1 MKRLLIV
8 MAMLMATTGLKAQK
22 WGETPA
28 DSIKCWENYNNFGS
42 LYNSKSYADAYEYW
56 YQVYANCPGASSY
69 IYIAGPK
76 IVESKI
82 EIEKDPAKKEKLID
96 LLLEQ
101 YDKRLEY
108 FPDPNKE
115 AYVLGQKALDLVKYK
130 EDSTSNYEAFQIY
143 QSAIELDPS
152 QLTPAP
158 IYGFFKS
165 AVILF
170 NNKTI
175 SQEEFFEVYNK
186 ASEAIEVNNNQLNR
200 EIAELQTKK
209 DSGQISSKEERLLDR
224 SNRILEGY
232 NSLNE
237 NIEKMVSPL
246 LTCDGL
252 ARIYSEEAFEKNKTN
267 ATWLKRALKML
278 TKQRQNEEGEMEDCT
293 SNPIFYKAAEALF
306 ALEPSATAAR
316 SMGDIAFTKKEYKKA
331 IDFYS
336 QAADEELDPL
346 VKAKDLL
353 KTGKVFLT
361 QGNAAQAKNYALKAA
376 KLKGGWGDP
385 YLLIAQ
391 AYATAEGDCGSNVV
405 ENKAV
410 FLAAIDKARYAASI
424 DPSVSKNANRLIRDY
439 EGRLPEI
446 SVAFQLNYKEGD
458 KYTIGCW
465 INETVTLRFKK

>member
-115 AYVLGQKALDLVKYK
+115 AYVLGQKALDMVKYR
-130 EDSTSNYEAFQIY
+130 EDSIEKAYYIY
-143 QSAIELDPS
+143 RKAIKLDPS
-152 QLTPAP
+152 NLGPAV
-158 IYGFFKS
+158 INGFFLS
-165 AVILF
+165 AVKMF
-170 NNKTI
+170 NDKKIDT
-175 SQEEFFEVYNK
+175 EEFFEVYNQ

-200 EIAELQTKK
+200 EIAELQAKK
-209 DSGQISSKEERLLDR
+209 DSGQISAKEERTLDR
-224 SNRILEGY
+224 SERILDGY
-232 NSLNE
+232 NRLNG

-316 SMGDIAFTKKEYKKA
+316 SMGNIAIIKKEYKKA

-346 VKAKDLL
+346 VKAEDLL
-353 KTGKVFLT
+353 KVGSAYLA

-410 FLAAIDKARYAASI
+410 FLAAMDKARYAASI
-424 DPSVSKNANRLIRDY
+424 DPSVSKRANKLINYY